1 MRLNIHTHSVVMT
14 TNTSKNHRCD
24 INSQANVL
32 YLSYN
37 DSPGQLSAL
46 PLTYCS
52 IINCGNVSKG
62 WLLTSGYLHV
72 RHVLS
77 TIFSRDS
84 VKKHVGKV
92 PDITKNT
99 CMRNEWMKSL
109 KGSATMTARRYS
121 HAMYGSN
128 RLKKYERDPNNISQA
143 RMESR
148 KYSRCAG
155 TGFIYG

>member
-1 MRLNIHTHSVVMT
+1 MPRHKKITDNFTIENFLFVLSEFSKLFLMRLNIHTHSVVMT

-92 PDITKNT
+92 PGYNENT

-109 KGSATMTARRYS
+109 KRVSHNDGSALFTC
-121 HAMYGSN
+121 HVW
-128 RLKKYERDPNNISQA
+128 LE
-143 RMESR
+143 
-148 KYSRCAG
+148 
-155 TGFIYG
+155 

>member
-37 DSPGQLSAL
+37 DSPGQLSAF

-52 IINCGNVSKG
+52 IINCGNVSRG

-92 PDITKNT
+92 AGY
-99 CMRNEWMKSL
+99 NEKYL
-109 KGSATMTARRYS
+109 HAERVDEVIKKGQ
-121 HAMYGSN
+121 
-128 RLKKYERDPNNISQA
+128 PQ
-143 RMESR
+143 
-148 KYSRCAG
+148 
-155 TGFIYG
+155 

>member
-37 DSPGQLSAL
+37 DSPGQLSAF

-52 IINCGNVSKG
+52 IINCGNVSRG
-62 WLLTSGYLHV
+62 MAVNIGIPT
-72 RHVLS
+72 RS
-77 TIFSRDS
+77 TRTFHHFSRDS

-92 PDITKNT
+92 AGY
-99 CMRNEWMKSL
+99 NEKYL
-109 KGSATMTARRYS
+109 HAERVDEVIKKGQ
-121 HAMYGSN
+121 
-128 RLKKYERDPNNISQA
+128 PQ
-143 RMESR
+143 
-148 KYSRCAG
+148 
-155 TGFIYG
+155 